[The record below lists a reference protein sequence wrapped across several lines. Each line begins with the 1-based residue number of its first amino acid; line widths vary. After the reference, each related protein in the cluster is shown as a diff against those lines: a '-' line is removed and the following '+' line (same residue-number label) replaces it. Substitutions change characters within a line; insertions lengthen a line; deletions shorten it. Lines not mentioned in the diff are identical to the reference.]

1 MKACFVTGTD
11 TEIGKTLVSSALL
24 HLLSQSGART
34 LGIKPI
40 ASGAEEIE
48 GRLHNEDVD
57 ALARHSS
64 LKLAPATLTP
74 YLFEPAAAP
83 HILADQAGIELDPAL
98 IKNMVQAATEHAEY
112 AIVEGVGGFMLP
124 LGQGR
129 TGIDLAQALQL
140 PVVLVVGLRLGALN
154 HALLTAQAIRTSG
167 LSVLGWVANLID
179 PEIPYAK
186 ENLQTLHDYLP
197 GPCLGVIPRL
207 SAARLDDRIQQA
219 AQHLQSPWHNEDQAD
234 SKRPKQSSCPRF
246 PATPRPAASTALPPA
261 QSARQD

>member
-1 MKACFVTGTD
+1 MRACFVTGTD

-24 HLLSQSGART
+24 HVLNQSGAST

-40 ASGAEEIE
+40 ASGAEEIN
-48 GRLHNEDVD
+48 GRLHNEDVN

-64 LKLAPATLTP
+64 LNAAPETLTP
-74 YLFEPAAAP
+74 YLFKPAAAP
-83 HILADQAGIELDPAL
+83 HILAEQAGIELEPTL
-98 IKNMVQAATEHAEY
+98 IQKTVQAAVKSADY
-112 AIVEGVGGFMLP
+112 VVVEGVGGFMLP

-129 TGIDLAQALQL
+129 TGVDLAQALQL

-167 LSVLGWVANLID
+167 LHLLGWVANHIA
-179 PEIPYAK
+179 PEMSYAK

-207 SAARLDDRIQQA
+207 NATTLDDRIQQA
-219 AQHLQSPWHNEDQAD
+219 AHYLRSPWEDKD
-234 SKRPKQSSCPRF
+234 
-246 PATPRPAASTALPPA
+246 
-261 QSARQD
+261 

>member
-1 MKACFVTGTD
+1 MRACFVTGTD

-64 LKLAPATLTP
+64 LKPGPETLTP
-74 YLFEPAAAP
+74 YLFKPAAAP
-83 HILADQAGIELDPAL
+83 HILAEQAGVELDPAL
-98 IKNMVQAATEHAEY
+98 IQKMIQAAAEQADY

-129 TGIDLAQALQL
+129 TGADLAQALQL
-140 PVVLVVGLRLGALN
+140 PVVLVIGLRLGALN
-154 HALLTAQAIRTSG
+154 HALLTVQAIRASG
-167 LSVLGWVANLID
+167 LPLLGWIANHIA
-179 PEIPYAK
+179 PEMTYTQ

-207 SAARLDDRIQQA
+207 NATTLDDRIQQA
-219 AQHLQSPWHNEDQAD
+219 AHYLRSPWKEKD
-234 SKRPKQSSCPRF
+234 
-246 PATPRPAASTALPPA
+246 
-261 QSARQD
+261 